1 MKGER
6 NKIKVRDRDVMQYF
20 LGKTVLWRP
29 LFSSILSEVRCMSEV
44 CEVSE

>member
-6 NKIKVRDRDVMQYF
+6 NKIKVRDGDVMQYF
-20 LGKTVLWRP
+20 LGKTVWRP